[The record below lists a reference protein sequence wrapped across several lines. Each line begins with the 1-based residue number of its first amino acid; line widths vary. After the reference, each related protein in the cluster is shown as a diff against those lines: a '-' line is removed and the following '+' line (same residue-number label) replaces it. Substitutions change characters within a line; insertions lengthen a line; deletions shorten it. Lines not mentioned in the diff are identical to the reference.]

1 MLQFKGA
8 VRTAITWFTLFL
20 FWSAFILWRYG
31 MQLHHYIASHSN
43 LFAYEL
49 AVRTLQSDMMP
60 QGMSPFLTALLTL
73 TAGAVLSV
81 LTLLGWNLIL
91 FACCRCLPVMAGEW
105 LLRRTGLIRAEA
117 KASVER

>member
-60 QGMSPFLTALLTL
+60 QGMIPFLMALLTL

-81 LTLLGWNLIL
+81 LTLLCWNIGF
-91 FACCRCLPVMAGEW
+91 FACTRSVLAGER
-105 LLRRTGLIRAEA
+105 LLKRTGLIRQ
-117 KASVER
+117 